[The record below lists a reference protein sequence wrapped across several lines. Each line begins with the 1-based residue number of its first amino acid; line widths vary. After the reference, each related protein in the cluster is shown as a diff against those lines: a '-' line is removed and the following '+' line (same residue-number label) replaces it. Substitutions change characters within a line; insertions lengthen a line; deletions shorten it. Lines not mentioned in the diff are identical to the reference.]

1 MGSDMKRFE
10 QKVADCLGVKRGDRS
25 FSTVPFSS
33 MLGENI
39 KLELDR

>member
-1 MGSDMKRFE
+1 MGADVKGFE
-10 QKVADCLGVKRGDRS
+10 QEVAECLGVKRGDRS

-33 MLGENI
+33 MLGENL